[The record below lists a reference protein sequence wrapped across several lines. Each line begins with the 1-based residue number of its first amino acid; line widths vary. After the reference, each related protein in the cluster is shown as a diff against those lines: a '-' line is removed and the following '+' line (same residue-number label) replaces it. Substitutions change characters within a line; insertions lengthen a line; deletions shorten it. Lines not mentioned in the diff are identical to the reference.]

1 MNNFVTKNENDD
13 QFSVY
18 FNIEADEV
26 MAIGEKMEAI
36 NEQAYMNG
44 YNWEAF
50 LNCYLQNNNPELLD
64 GLDTDSEAGTYVAL
78 YDKSD
83 SDKADKLVSVINEL
97 VNNPGKIYSF
107 LEEKGENVEW
117 N

>member
-1 MNNFVTKNENDD
+1 MNHFVTKHEHEDQTSVCLNVEANEL
-13 QFSVY
+13 
-18 FNIEADEV
+18 

-50 LNCYLQNNNPELLD
+50 LNQYLKVNHSELLD
-64 GLDTDSEAGTYVAL
+64 GLETDPEAGAYFAV

-83 SDKADKLVSVINEL
+83 SGKADKLVVIINEL
-97 VNNPGKIYSF
+97 VNNPDTIYHF
-107 LEEKGENVEW
+107 LEENGEEIEW
-117 N
+117 D